1 MIIGAHSLIS
11 STNPEADCAFLRDVL
26 GLTNV
31 DDGGYLI
38 FGLPPAEVS
47 VHPADKNDVHHF
59 YLMCDNVKAF
69 IAEMERHSIACDSVR
84 DEGWGLL
91 TQATLPG
98 GGKLGV
104 YEPRHARPKA
114 LSAKRRA
121 AKPASRT
128 AARRGQRRPSRR
140 AKRKAG

>member
-1 MIIGAHSLIS
+1 
-11 STNPEADCAFLRDVL
+11 VL

-47 VHPADKNDVHHF
+47 VHPADKNDVHQL

-91 TQATLPG
+91 TQVTLPG
-98 GGKLGV
+98 GGKLVV

-114 LSAKRRA
+114 MDAKRPA
-121 AKPASRT
+121 PKPARRT
-128 AARRGQRRPSRR
+128 AAKRGQHRPSRR
-140 AKRKAG
+140 VKRKAG